1 MLFIIKQT
9 LGVYCAASHTLYFT
23 LNNSDGSVFQQLRLK
38 YPEIFTMLDT
48 EKTVW
53 CFFQSSELG
62 ITLKLVSCRWKIDR
76 FFAVR

>member
-48 EKTVW
+48 EKTEDV
-53 CFFQSSELG
+53 CGAFSSLP
-62 ITLKLVSCRWKIDR
+62 SW
-76 FFAVR
+76 ASH